1 MALSSSSSLPSVQLL
16 FSSMALSSSLP
27 SLDDI
32 SNREWVE
39 LTTGQEKLI
48 KFCQTLGLLPSIMKE
63 PCSQGHTTWKIGVN
77 SRACDQFSWR
87 CITCRSTRTLRDNT
101 FFSHSKL
108 TLQQVM
114 DLMYYWSQGLD
125 SHIHTARH
133 CGITGDATIVDWKN
147 FIRDI
152 CVEHCLKYPAM
163 IGGVGHIVEI
173 DESAW
178 GKRKHNRG

>member
-1 MALSSSSSLPSVQLL
+1 MINSHGDALPAEAQEHFVTI
-16 FSSMALSSSLP
+16 LS
-27 SLDDI
+27 
-32 SNREWVE
+32 
-39 LTTGQEKLI
+39 
-48 KFCQTLGLLPSIMKE
+48 
-63 PCSQGHTTWKIGVN
+63 
-77 SRACDQFSWR
+77 
-87 CITCRSTRTLRDNT
+87 
-101 FFSHSKL
+101 FSHSKL

-125 SHIHTARH
+125 SHIPIARH

-163 IGGVGHIVEI
+163 ISGVGHIVEI

-178 GKRKHNRG
+178 AKRKYNRW